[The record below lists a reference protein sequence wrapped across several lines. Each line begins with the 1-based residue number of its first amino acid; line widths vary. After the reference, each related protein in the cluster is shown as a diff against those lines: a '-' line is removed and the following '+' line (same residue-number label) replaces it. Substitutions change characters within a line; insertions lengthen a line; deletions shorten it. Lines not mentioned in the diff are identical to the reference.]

1 MADLLKTLRA
11 AADETRLRI
20 LSVLGAEPLSVGEIL
35 EILNMGQ
42 SRISR
47 HLKILADAG
56 LLESHRLGNR
66 VYYGLAGNS
75 KGDALV
81 RDLLEAL
88 SQVPESSNGLYKG
101 LTRDRSKLTEILEL
115 RKQMSVDHFQ
125 RIGREHDRMQQTF
138 VDSVYYRREI
148 LSELG
153 KQPGTVV
160 DLGCGTGELS
170 VMIAKLAGKTIGV
183 DQSPKVLEVARNAC
197 PQGEFRLGEIEHL
210 PLPNEGADAVVASMV
225 LHHMPD
231 PSSGLKEANRV
242 LRDKGTLV
250 VVDLK
255 EHEEEAMQ
263 REFADFWPGFSGE
276 RLEAMIQDAGFTVQ
290 EKRTGRGE
298 GKLTCL
304 IYRARKQTTGGLNA
318 NA

>member
-1 MADLLKTLRA
+1 MADILKSLRA

-20 LSVLGAEPLSVGEIL
+20 LSVLGSEPLAVGEIL
-35 EILNMGQ
+35 EILGMGQ

-66 VYYGLAGNS
+66 VYYGLAGQS
-75 KGDALV
+75 RVEPLIRELLDALT
-81 RDLLEAL
+81 
-88 SQVPESSNGLYKG
+88 QITESNNGLYRG
-101 LTRDRSKLTEILEL
+101 IVRDRSKLTEILEL

-125 RIGREHDRMQQTF
+125 RMGREHDRMQQTF
-138 VDSVYYRREI
+138 VDSSYYRREI
-148 LSELG
+148 INELG
-153 KQPGTVV
+153 AKPGTVV

-170 VMIAKLAGKTIGV
+170 VMIARLAGKAIGV
-183 DQSPKVLEVARNAC
+183 DQSPRVLELARSAC

-210 PLPNEGADAVVASMV
+210 PLPDEGADAVVASMV
-225 LHHMPD
+225 LHHLPD

-242 LRDKGTLV
+242 LRKKGTLV

-255 EHEEEAMQ
+255 EHDEEAMQ
-263 REFADFWPGFSGE
+263 REFADFWPGFSGD
-276 RLEAMIQDAGFTVQ
+276 RLEAMIQDAGFSIQ
-290 EKRTGRGE
+290 EKRAGQGD

-304 IYRARKQTTGGLNA
+304 IYRATKQTTGGLNA